1 MLTRAM
7 AKKKQLSLSDHTWF
21 MREVLDPGTP
31 VASVT
36 CAEGCILVGGASVF
50 RVGPGSW
57 DVQYRGLPE
66 GTEMPISIAM
76 EPRPPYRV
84 AVGPES
90 GDVIIFTDTTTSSS
104 VTGHT
109 FTAQRG
115 SKQAMELSWV
125 VNDGQSSLFARTD
138 DGGLYRMQTGGWD
151 TVEMP
156 PVRAIAHDG
165 QGGFAALTV
174 VDGAPKAYLSYNGAA
189 TFAYRSLGVE
199 VEAEPDA
206 HATLALANGAVALAV
221 GDSGPMISR
230 GSGTVTTRHPALG
243 RAYALAFQDA
253 DPQGW
258 LYVALQRSATEPAA
272 VWILAADGSSIKVMD
287 FLADDGEPLELGPIA
302 WDSARKALVVSSRG
316 GLIAMGPEGPKRSRA
331 KKKPVTQ

>member
-1 MLTRAM
+1 MLAVAM
-7 AKKKQLSLSDHTWF
+7 AKKKQPRLSEYTWF

-36 CAEGCILVGGASVF
+36 CAEGCILVGGARVF
-50 RVGPGSW
+50 RVGPGTW
-57 DVQYRGLPE
+57 DVQYRGLPA

-76 EPRPPYRV
+76 EPRPPFRV

-115 SKQAMELSWV
+115 AKQAMELAWV
-125 VNDGQSSLFARTD
+125 VNEGQSSLFARTD
-138 DGGLYRMQTGGWD
+138 DGGLYRMQTEGWD
-151 TVEMP
+151 TLEMP
-156 PVRAIAHDG
+156 PVRAIARDSH
-165 QGGFAALTV
+165 GGFAALTV
-174 VDGAPKAYLSYNGAA
+174 VDGEPKAYLSYDGAA

-206 HATLALANGAVALAV
+206 HAALALANGAVAVAV
-221 GDSGPMISR
+221 GDSGPMVSR
-230 GSGTVTTRHPALG
+230 GSGAVTTRHAGLG
-243 RAYALAFQDA
+243 RAYALAFQGG
-253 DPQGW
+253 DPDGW
-258 LYVALQRSATEPAA
+258 LFVALQRSKAEPAA
-272 VWILAADGSSIKVMD
+272 VWILDADGSSIKVMD
-287 FLADDGEPLELGPIA
+287 FLADDDEPLELGPIA

-316 GLIAMGPEGPKRSRA
+316 GLIAMGPEAPKRPRA
-331 KKKPVTQ
+331 KKPLTQ